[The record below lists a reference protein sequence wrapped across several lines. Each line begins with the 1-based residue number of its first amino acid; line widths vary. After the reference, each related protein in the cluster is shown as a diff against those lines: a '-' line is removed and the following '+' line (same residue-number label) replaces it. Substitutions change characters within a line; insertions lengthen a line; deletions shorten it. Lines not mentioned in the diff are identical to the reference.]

1 MPTPTDPAATSSRD
15 GVRPSSSGDD
25 WVGLSTEPLPTD
37 DMSRWATTPDAGAVV
52 TFAGTVRDHAPGR
65 DEVTSLTYEAW
76 DDVAVRRLH
85 AVVDDVR
92 ARWPEVRRV
101 AAVHRTGRLEVG
113 ETAVVVVVSAAHRGP
128 AFAAAAHAIDRL
140 KDTVPLWKKE
150 AWAGGEHWG
159 TDASPLRE
167 DLAHR

>member
-1 MPTPTDPAATSSRD
+1 MPPRD
-15 GVRPSSSGDD
+15 ALVAPDGDD
-25 WVGLSTEPLPTD
+25 WVGLASEPLPAD
-37 DMSRWATTPDAGAVV
+37 EMSRWASTPDSGAVV

-65 DEVTSLTYEAW
+65 DGVTSLTYEAW

-85 AVVDDVR
+85 AVVADVR
-92 ARWPEVRRV
+92 GRWPEVRRV

-113 ETAVVVVVSAAHRGP
+113 DTAVVVAVSSAHRGA
-128 AFAAAAHAIDRL
+128 AFAAAAYAIDTL

-150 AWAGGEHWG
+150 TWAGGEHWG

-167 DLAHR
+167 VDGVTS